1 MKDENARPDVAAR
14 GAVLVTGAA
23 QRLGREIAL
32 GLARAGYD
40 VVVHFNRSAEGA
52 AATVADIE
60 ALGRRAVAVGGDLAS
75 AEDRARVFARAAA
88 SLPLRGL
95 VNNASLFEYDDPPT
109 FEAGLLE
116 RHLGP
121 NLVAPIE
128 LARRLYDHLG
138 PAGRGF
144 VVNLL
149 DQKLENLNPDYFS
162 YTVSKYGLLGATRM
176 MAVGCAPRLR
186 VAAVSP
192 GITLAS
198 GGQTEEEFEAAHRLT
213 PLGRSSTTA
222 DIVRAVVFLADSP
235 AITGINL
242 IVDGGQHLVPLSR
255 DVMFV
260 APQLPADGPSN

>member
-1 MKDENARPDVAAR
+1 MDENARPGALER

-32 GLARAGYD
+32 GLARAGHD
-40 VVVHFNRSAEGA
+40 IVVHFNRSAEAA

-60 ALGRRAVAVGGDLAS
+60 ALGRRAVAVGGDLAD
-75 AEDRARVFARAAA
+75 AGGRARIFSEAVAA
-88 SLPLRGL
+88 LPVRGL
-95 VNNASLFEYDDPPT
+95 VNNASLFEFDRPDA
-109 FEAGLLE
+109 FEAATLE

-121 NLVAPIE
+121 NLVAPID
-128 LARRLYDHLG
+128 LARRLHDHVG
-138 PAGRGF
+138 AKGRGF

-149 DQKLENLNPDYFS
+149 DQKLENLNPDFFS
-162 YTVSKYGLLGATRM
+162 YTVSKFGLLGATRM

-198 GGQTEEEFEAAHRLT
+198 GGQTEAEFETAHRLT
-213 PLGRSSTTA
+213 PLGRSSTPA
-222 DIVRAVVFLADSP
+222 DIVRAVVFLAESP

-242 IVDGGQHLVPLSR
+242 IVDGGQHLVPLAR

-260 APQLPADGPSN
+260 APQPPADGPTN

>member
-1 MKDENARPDVAAR
+1 MKDEDTRS

-32 GLARAGYD
+32 GLARAGHD
-40 VVVHFNRSAEGA
+40 VVVHYHRSAEAA

-60 ALGRRAVAVGGDLAS
+60 ALGRRAVAVGGNLADA
-75 AEDRARVFARAAA
+75 AERARVFEEAAMA
-88 SLPLRGL
+88 LPLDGL
-95 VNNASLFEYDDPPT
+95 VNNASLFEFDSPGHFDPAT
-109 FEAGLLE
+109 LE
-116 RHLGP
+116 RHLAP
-121 NLVAPIE
+121 NLVAPID
-128 LARRLYDHLG
+128 LAARLHDHLG
-138 PAGRGF
+138 EGGRGF

-176 MAVGCAPRLR
+176 MAAGCAPRLR

-198 GGQTEEEFEAAHRLT
+198 GGQTEEEFETAHRLT

-222 DIVRAVVFLADSP
+222 DIVRAVVFLAGAP
-235 AITGINL
+235 AITGVNL
-242 IVDGGQHLVPLSR
+242 IVDGGQHLVPLAR
-255 DVMFV
+255 DVMFI
-260 APQLPADGPSN
+260 APHLPADGPSN

>member
-1 MKDENARPDVAAR
+1 MNDENTRSGATRP

-23 QRLGREIAL
+23 QRLGRAIAL
-32 GLARAGYD
+32 GLARAGHD
-40 VVVHFNRSAEGA
+40 VVVHFHRSGDAA

-60 ALGRRAVAVGGDLAS
+60 ALGRRAVAVGGDLADP
-75 AEDRARVFARAAA
+75 AERARVFGEAVEA
-88 SLPLRGL
+88 LPVVGL
-95 VNNASLFEYDDPPT
+95 VNNASLFEFDSPAH
-109 FEAGLLE
+109 FEAATLE
-116 RHLGP
+116 RHLAP
-121 NLVAPIE
+121 NLVAPID
-128 LARRLYDHLG
+128 LAWRLHAHLG
-138 PAGRGF
+138 AGGRGF

-162 YTVSKYGLLGATRM
+162 YTVSKFGLLGATRM

-198 GGQTEEEFEAAHRLT
+198 GGQTEEEFESAHRMT

-222 DIVRAVVFLADSP
+222 DIVRAVVFLAGSP

-242 IVDGGQHLVPLSR
+242 IVDGGQHLVPLAR

-260 APQLPADGPSN
+260 APQPPDGTSP

>member
-1 MKDENARPDVAAR
+1 MDENARPDAPER

-23 QRLGREIAL
+23 RRLGREIAL
-32 GLARAGYD
+32 GLARTGYD
-40 VVVHFNRSAEGA
+40 VVVHFNRSAEAA

-60 ALGRRAVAVGGDLAS
+60 ALGRRAVAIRSDLADD
-75 AEDRARVFARAAA
+75 ADRARMFAEAVAA
-88 SLPLRGL
+88 LPVRGL
-95 VNNASLFEYDDPPT
+95 VNNASLFEFDRPDS
-109 FEAGLLE
+109 FEPGTLE

-121 NLVAPIE
+121 NLVAPID
-128 LARRLYDHLG
+128 LSRRLHDHLG
-138 PAGRGF
+138 PSGRGF
-144 VVNLL
+144 VINLL
-149 DQKLENLNPDYFS
+149 DQKLENLNPDFFS
-162 YTVSKYGLLGATRM
+162 YTVTQFGLLGATRM

-198 GGQTEEEFEAAHRLT
+198 GGQTEEEFETAHRLT

-222 DIVRAVVFLADSP
+222 DIVRAVVFLAESP

-242 IVDGGQHLVPLSR
+242 VVDGGQHLVPLAR

-260 APQLPADGPSN
+260 APHLPANGPSR

>member
-1 MKDENARPDVAAR
+1 MMDENARPGALER

-32 GLARAGYD
+32 GLARAGHD
-40 VVVHFNRSAEGA
+40 IVVHFNRSAEAA

-60 ALGRRAVAVGGDLAS
+60 ALGRRAVAVGGDLAD
-75 AEDRARVFARAAA
+75 AGGRARIFSEAVAA
-88 SLPLRGL
+88 LPVRGL
-95 VNNASLFEYDDPPT
+95 VNNASLFEFDRPDA
-109 FEAGLLE
+109 FEAATLE

-121 NLVAPIE
+121 NLVAPID
-128 LARRLYDHLG
+128 LARRLHDHVG
-138 PAGRGF
+138 AKGRGF

-149 DQKLENLNPDYFS
+149 DQKLENLNPDFFS
-162 YTVSKYGLLGATRM
+162 YTVSKFGLLGATRM

-198 GGQTEEEFEAAHRLT
+198 GGQTEAEFETAHRLT

-222 DIVRAVVFLADSP
+222 DIVRAVVFLAESP

-242 IVDGGQHLVPLSR
+242 IVDGGQHLVPLAR

-260 APQLPADGPSN
+260 APQPPADGPTN